1 MTEVREYLYEDGCS
15 PYQIWF
21 DGLTAQAASLVSK
34 AKTKMALGQ
43 YGNIKPLDE
52 GVHEYRIDHGPGY
65 RIYLAWDG
73 DQLIVLF
80 GGGDKSSQSKDIAE
94 AKRLWA
100 EYKRRKAEALKGAKS
115 EQGPK
120 PKPAGTS
127 SKRRK

>member
-1 MTEVREYLYEDGCS
+1 MTKVREYLYEDGGS

-21 DGLTAQAASLVSK
+21 DNLAAEAAVQVSK
-34 AKTKMALGQ
+34 AKTKMSLGQ

-73 DQLIVLF
+73 DQLIILL
-80 GGGDKSSQSKDIAE
+80 GGGDKGTQSKDVAE

-100 EYKRRKAEALKGAKS
+100 EYKRRKAERAK
-115 EQGPK
+115 EARDADRQK
-120 PKPAGTS
+120 AKPASKGP
-127 SKRRK
+127 KRRK